1 MNINKVKKII
11 IIFLIIMLILGVTIL
26 MMIIKNENGK
36 QEDNTINK
44 SKLEEESDR
53 IISEEGKIENVNS
66 FKLFYNINNCAN
78 TYINNVKSNNNEII
92 YKLLSS
98 DYIAKYNLTKE
109 NVISNLSKIDK
120 NEILYVKKMYQRALG
135 DDTKQYIYID
145 GILRKTINGVLYERS
160 IFLTVTINLDTQT
173 FSITPNKE
181 NFPVELQNLENVNRS
196 FKILNVQQENKTEQN
211 VVQTEDADDTNII
224 ERAGGKADGYSDEK
238 WSDIDNVN
246 TYKEQD
252 ASDDYIARAY
262 LTDYVMNLKYYGK
275 NLYSELNEEY
285 RNKRF
290 GSVSKF
296 EEYIGDISSYL
307 NNISLKSYEVSYYD
321 NYTEYTCIDLYGNY
335 YIFDATSAMDYTI
348 KLDYYTILSDKYKE
362 NYLKLSDQEKV
373 AANAQRVIAM
383 INSKDYTQI
392 YNVLDDTFKQ
402 NNFGNVDTLKKY
414 INQSMFNS
422 KISYSDS
429 QVEETGSYYVYTC
442 TIKENN
448 SNASISKTFTIIMK
462 LKEGTDFVMSFN
474 VK

>member
-1 MNINKVKKII
+1 
-11 IIFLIIMLILGVTIL
+11 MLILGVTIL
-26 MMIIKNENGK
+26 MMIIKNGNGK

-196 FKILNVQQENKTEQN
+196 FKILN
-211 VVQTEDADDTNII
+211 
-224 ERAGGKADGYSDEK
+224 
-238 WSDIDNVN
+238 
-246 TYKEQD
+246 
-252 ASDDYIARAY
+252 
-262 LTDYVMNLKYYGK
+262 
-275 NLYSELNEEY
+275 NE
-285 RNKRF
+285 
-290 GSVSKF
+290 
-296 EEYIGDISSYL
+296 SYH
-307 NNISLKSYEVSYYD
+307 K
-321 NYTEYTCIDLYGNY
+321 
-335 YIFDATSAMDYTI
+335 
-348 KLDYYTILSDKYKE
+348 
-362 NYLKLSDQEKV
+362 
-373 AANAQRVIAM
+373 
-383 INSKDYTQI
+383 
-392 YNVLDDTFKQ
+392 
-402 NNFGNVDTLKKY
+402 
-414 INQSMFNS
+414 
-422 KISYSDS
+422 
-429 QVEETGSYYVYTC
+429 
-442 TIKENN
+442 
-448 SNASISKTFTIIMK
+448 
-462 LKEGTDFVMSFN
+462 
-474 VK
+474 